1 MQSSSGSSQRVRALG
16 RLSEQ
21 WDVLVVGGG
30 VNGLAVAWDLA
41 LGGAAVLVVDKGDWG
56 SGTSAWSSRM
66 VHGGLKYL
74 EKYDVRLVRESLR
87 EREWLLQSAPH
98 LVKPLPFLLP
108 FYRGGAHSKTAL
120 RAGMIAYDLLSF
132 DKSAPRHAILSRDEV
147 IAELPDIRREGLQGA
162 ARYYD
167 AQVEYSERLC
177 VELLLG
183 AQEAGAVAV
192 NHARVERLRM
202 DGDRVIG
209 AIVVDEISQ
218 ETHEVSADTVVNVT
232 GPWLDDVFLGTNA
245 SQRRWIGGTKG
256 THLVVPKFPG
266 APKEAMY
273 YESDD
278 GRPMMVLPWLGRIMI
293 GSTDVRFSG
302 DLDTVSADE
311 AELDYI
317 LYETRK
323 VFPECG
329 LTKDSIEFW
338 YTGVRPLPYVD
349 AEKTADISRR
359 HEVVD
364 HGPQTEGLVSVV
376 GGKLTTFRAV
386 AKHVREAIGRRLQ
399 LGTAAMTNVAFP
411 GAGPLSNL
419 GDLPSELVERWVKLY
434 GSRSGGVAEIYR
446 SEEATRRIV
455 DADVGVSA
463 AEILYVMRTE
473 EAVRL
478 NDVVFRRVMTGW
490 QPDQGAGSVEGV
502 AEVMATEDDW
512 DSERR
517 AWEIAD
523 YWRYVRRFQV
533 MEASNVAA
541 AGN

>member
-1 MQSSSGSSQRVRALG
+1 MNPSTAVDQRSRALG
-16 RLSEQ
+16 EVDRD
-21 WDVLVVGGG
+21 WDVVVIGGG

-41 LGGAAVLVVDKGDWG
+41 LGGASVLVVDKGDWG

-120 RAGMIAYDLLSF
+120 RAGMIAYDVLSF
-132 DKSAPRHAILSRDEV
+132 DKSVPRHSVLSRDEV
-147 IAELPDIRREGLQGA
+147 IAELPAIRREGLQGA

-183 AQEAGAVAV
+183 AEAAGAVAI
-192 NHARVERLRM
+192 NHARVERLLM
-202 DGDRVIG
+202 EGSRVVG
-209 AIVVDEISQ
+209 VVVVDEIAGEQ
-218 ETHEVSADTVVNVT
+218 HEVSARAVVNVT
-232 GPWLDDVFLGTNA
+232 GPWLDDVFLGTKA
-245 SQRRWIGGTKG
+245 GERQWIGGTKG
-256 THLVVPKFPG
+256 THLVVPRFPG
-266 APKEAMY
+266 APDEAMY

-311 AELDYI
+311 DELDYI

-323 VFPECG
+323 VFPDCG
-329 LTKDSIEFW
+329 LTRESIEFW

-364 HGPQTEGLVSVV
+364 HGPQADGLISVV

-386 AKHVREAIGRRLQ
+386 AKHVRAALSGRLP
-399 LGTAAMTNVAFP
+399 LGKAAMTAVAFP
-411 GAGPLSNL
+411 GAGPVPDLS
-419 GDLPSELVERWVKLY
+419 DIPEEFAQRWRLLY
-434 GSRSGGVAEIYR
+434 GSRAGGIAEIYR
-446 SEEATRRIV
+446 AGDSARRLV
-455 DADVGVSA
+455 DPDLCVCV
-463 AEILYVMRTE
+463 AEILFVMRTE

-490 QPDQGAGSVEGV
+490 QPDQGASSVE
-502 AEVMATEDDW
+502 AIADVMAAEAGW
-512 DSERR
+512 DEERR
-517 AWEIAD
+517 SWELAD
-523 YWRYVRRFQV
+523 YRHYLRRFQV
-533 MEASNVAA
+533 MEESGVAA
-541 AGN
+541 TGN